1 MHFTEFIMYE
11 ATWKTRPSL
20 KLRSYENPAENQDNL
35 LKGIANLLGV
45 APSVVYICNTAL
57 DQSFSN
63 IYSLFWLQCWP
74 YISKLKLQAILCLH
88 YGNTGCG
95 VFRRGVQNQKDF
107 CLRINILKGNY
118 WILRLGLMGFLST
131 LQKSEFVKLIILI
144 FHEKKLK
151 TSVN

>member
-118 WILRLGLMGFLST
+118 WILRTKNDSWYAIR
-131 LQKSEFVKLIILI
+131 KNI
-144 FHEKKLK
+144 FKNISKY
-151 TSVN
+151 SSDWWF